1 MSNKALFIIALIVFC
16 DLTVVQARSVTPLVV
31 VGQSESRAVIDEV
44 TLTGTVTSPLSADLS
59 TEVSGRVEAVLIDE
73 GVRVRKGDVILRL
86 DQEQARLTLDA
97 AMAKTRQAGFEL
109 ADAKRRLADAKRLV
123 KQKTISENEVQSL
136 LAEVNINEAALQR
149 ARAEQQQQEAR
160 LRRHQVFAP
169 FDGVISQK
177 HTEAGEWVSP
187 GDSIAELIAIDSLR
201 IDFQAPQSVF
211 SKARQETP
219 IQVSLD
225 ALAGRTFNGKI
236 TAIVPVARTE
246 TRTFMIRVVIEAGE
260 MGMTPGMSASGVLRL
275 DTGANAVVVSRDAIL
290 RHPDGRTTVWTVNQ
304 DNTVSERLVKTGLS
318 FNGYVAV
325 KEGLESNM
333 TIVVQG
339 NESLREGQMISIQ
352 QD

>member
-1 MSNKALFIIALIVFC
+1 MIALVVFC

-31 VGQSESRAVIDEV
+31 VGQSKTMPVIDEV
-44 TLTGTVTSPLSADLS
+44 PLTGTVTSPRSADLS
-59 TEVSGRVEAVLIDE
+59 TEVSGLVEKVLIDE
-73 GVRVRKGDVILRL
+73 GVRVRKGDVILGL
-86 DQEQARLTLDA
+86 DLEQARLTLDA

-123 KQKTISENEVQSL
+123 EQKTISENEVHSL
-136 LAEVNINEAALQR
+136 LAEVSINEAAVQR

-177 HTEAGEWVSP
+177 HTEAGEWISP
-187 GDSIAELIAIDSLR
+187 GDAIAELIAIDSLR

-211 SKARQETP
+211 TRIKPETP

-225 ALAGRTFNGKI
+225 AMAGRTFNGKI
-236 TAIVPVARTE
+236 TAIVPMARTE
-246 TRTFMIRVVIEAGE
+246 TRTFMIRVAIEADE
-260 MGMTPGMSASGVLRL
+260 LQMMPGMSASGVLRL
-275 DTGANAVVVSRDAIL
+275 DTGAKSVVVSRDAIL
-290 RHPDGRTTVWTVNQ
+290 RHPDGRTTVWIVNQ
-304 DNTVSERLVKTGLS
+304 DKTVSERLVKTGLS
-318 FNGYVAV
+318 FDGYVAV
-325 KEGLESNM
+325 TEGLDANV

-339 NESLREGQMISIQ
+339 NESLREGQMISIH